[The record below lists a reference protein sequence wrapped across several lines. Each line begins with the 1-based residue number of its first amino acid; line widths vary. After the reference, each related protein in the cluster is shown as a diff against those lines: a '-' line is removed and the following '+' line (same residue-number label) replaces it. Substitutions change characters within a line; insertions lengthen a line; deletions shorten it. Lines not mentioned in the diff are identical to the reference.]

1 MIKEAFSTALA
12 TEKKVVEGAA
22 RLASE
27 VFDSNASF
35 EKYKSN
41 IGCFSGII
49 RLGYLAT
56 AVCLASF
63 LIVSKYQEHTLKE
76 IAADPVQ
83 ALVSGKLSA
92 EHLDHAFK
100 LMNPKQVQQVIK
112 NSLTYAPGGK
122 MLFSDSHGLLK
133 NELLDVASLRKCLHE
148 IHPDLRIEKQVIEQ
162 FYRRTARGNQGEETE
177 LPPTIP
183 SKISFVAR
191 PR

>member
-1 MIKEAFSTALA
+1 MIKEVFSKVLA

-27 VFDSNASF
+27 ALDGSASF
-35 EKYKSN
+35 AEYQNN
-41 IGCFSGII
+41 IGCFSGFI

-56 AVCLASF
+56 AACVASF
-63 LIVSKYQEHTLKE
+63 LIAGRYHDYTLKK

-83 ALVSGKLSA
+83 ALVSGNLSA
-92 EHLDHAFK
+92 ENLDHAFK
-100 LMNPKQVQQVIK
+100 LMNPAQVQQVIK

-122 MLFSDSHGLLK
+122 MLFSDSYGLLK
-133 NELLDVASLRKCLHE
+133 NELLDVAKLREQIHE